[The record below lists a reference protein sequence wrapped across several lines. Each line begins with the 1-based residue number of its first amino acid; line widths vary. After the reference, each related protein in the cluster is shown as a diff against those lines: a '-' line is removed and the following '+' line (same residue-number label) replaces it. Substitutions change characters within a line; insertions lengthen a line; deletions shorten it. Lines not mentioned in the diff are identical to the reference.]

1 MLMRIGGKDVEGIDE
16 RWIEVKNPATS
27 ELIDRVPAGTK
38 EDVAHAAD
46 AADVAFNTWAKK
58 SMRDRG
64 MVLYHA
70 AQKVRDQYKDLA
82 RLLTL
87 EQGKPIRE
95 SLDEVRGYAN
105 ILEFYAGIS
114 ARQNGEAIRLGAGGD
129 CIVVRQPLGVCGAI
143 IPWNM
148 PVIIMGW
155 KIGPAL
161 LAGNTMVLKPASS
174 TPLTNLRLAQ
184 ILDDAGLPP
193 GVLNIVTGSGE
204 SVGTGYS
211 EAPHNT
217 QTVLHR

>member
-1 MLMRIGGKDVEGIDE
+1 
-16 RWIEVKNPATS
+16 
-27 ELIDRVPAGTK
+27 
-38 EDVAHAAD
+38 
-46 AADVAFNTWAKK
+46 
-58 SMRDRG
+58 MRDRG
-64 MVLYHA
+64 MILYHA
-70 AQKVRDQYKDLA
+70 AQKVRDQHKDLA

-87 EQGKPIRE
+87 EQGKPIKE
-95 SLDEVRGYAN
+95 STDEVRGYAN

-114 ARQNGEAIRLGAGGD
+114 ARQNGEAIRLGTSGD

-204 SVGTGYS
+204 SVGTRYR

-217 QTVLHR
+217 QTVIHR

>member
-1 MLMRIGGKDVEGIDE
+1 MLMRIGGKDVEGVDA

-27 ELIDRVPAGTK
+27 ELIDMVPAATK
-38 EDVAHAAD
+38 EDVSSAAD
-46 AADVAFNTWAKK
+46 AADAAFNTWAKK

-64 MVLYHA
+64 MILYYA
-70 AQKVRDQYKDLA
+70 AQKVRDQHKDLA

-114 ARQNGEAIRLGAGGD
+114 ARQNGEAIRLGTSGD
-129 CIVVRQPLGVCGAI
+129 CIVVYQPLGVCGAI

-161 LAGNTMVLKPASS
+161 LAGNTIDRKS
-174 TPLTNLRLAQ
+174 TR
-184 ILDDAGLPP
+184 
-193 GVLNIVTGSGE
+193 
-204 SVGTGYS
+204 
-211 EAPHNT
+211 
-217 QTVLHR
+217 

>member
-1 MLMRIGGKDVEGIDE
+1 MRIGGKDVEGVDAH
-16 RWIEVKNPATS
+16 WIEVKNPATS
-27 ELIDRVPAGTK
+27 ELIDKVPAGTK
-38 EDVAHAAD
+38 EDVSCAAD
-46 AADVAFNTWAKK
+46 AAEAAFNPWAKK

-64 MVLYHA
+64 MILYHA
-70 AQKVRDQYKDLA
+70 AQKVRDQHKDLA

-87 EQGKPIRE
+87 EQGKPIIE
-95 SLDEVRGYAN
+95 SFDEVRGYAN

-114 ARQNGEAIRLGAGGD
+114 SLQNGEAIRLGTSGD

-193 GVLNIVTGSGE
+193 GVLNIVTGSGD
-204 SVGTGYS
+204 SVGT
-211 EAPHNT
+211 AMVNHPLNT
-217 QTVLHR
+217 QTVIHR